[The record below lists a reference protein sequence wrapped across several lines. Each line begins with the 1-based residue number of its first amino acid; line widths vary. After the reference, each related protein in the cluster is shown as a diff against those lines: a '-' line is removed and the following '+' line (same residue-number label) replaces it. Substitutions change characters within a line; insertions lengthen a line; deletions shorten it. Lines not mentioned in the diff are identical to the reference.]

1 MKRLLAL
8 FTVVAVLAG
17 CDDAAGPGARGVV
30 AVLTRNLYIGADV
43 DPIVQ
48 SQTLNGVL
56 TRVAEAYA
64 TVQATNFPE
73 RAKALA
79 DEIAAAQPHLVGLQE
94 VFIIRVQ
101 SPGDYLTGNAV
112 QATTVVYDYLDLLLD
127 ELALRGLDYDVV
139 ATTQGT
145 DIELPSATGDDIRVT
160 DREVIL
166 ARGDV
171 VIADAGGNVF
181 TTRLTVPIG
190 QTGVSVTILRGWAGV
205 DATVDGLTYR
215 FVSTHLEPGVE
226 LIQRLQGA
234 ELVQSLS
241 GETVPI
247 ILLGDFNSAA
257 DGSTTATYGDL
268 VAAGFDDAWS
278 LAHPGDPGYTCCH
291 VEDLSNVTPMLDERI
306 DVIFTRDGVIGTAGV
321 EVVGD
326 ETADRVSGLWPSD
339 HAGVVATLE
348 FQR

>member
-1 MKRLLAL
+1 MKRLLLL

-17 CDDAAGPGARGVV
+17 CDDAAGPGAGDVV
-30 AVLTRNLYIGADV
+30 TVLTRNLYIGADV

-48 SQTLNGVL
+48 SQTLNEVR

-79 DEIAAAQPHLVGLQE
+79 DEIAAARPHLVGLQE
-94 VFIIRVQ
+94 AFIIRVQ
-101 SPGDYLTGNAV
+101 SPGDYLSGGTV
-112 QATTVVYDYLDLLLD
+112 PATMVVYDYLQLLLT
-127 ELALRGLDYDVV
+127 ELAARGLDYDVV
-139 ATTQGT
+139 ATTQAT

-166 ARGDV
+166 ARGGV
-171 VIADAGGNVF
+171 VTADAGGAIF

-205 DATVDGLTYR
+205 DATVAGRSYR
-215 FVSTHLEPGVE
+215 FVSTHLEPGVQ
-226 LIQRLQGA
+226 LVQRAQA
-234 ELVQSLS
+234 VELVQILS
-241 GETVPI
+241 GE
-247 ILLGDFNSAA
+247 ILPVIMLGDFNSAA

-268 VAAGFDDAWS
+268 IAAGFDDVWS